1 MRPHSPNYTLSS
13 HHYLKL
19 CPRHTGTRASDRNI
33 VMGARREAG
42 GCERHQIFSGNWS
55 VIVKTSPI
63 ILSHVTSVDKLNYQ
77 RKKVKTENVEFELF
91 HVYYFSV
98 FCTRRCAVCHIT
110 PLVCVCRTLRLG
122 QAQWISPP
130 AAGSQGVINPCHS
143 ATSSRLTTKMVLVRL
158 EQPPCQ

>member
-98 FCTRRCAVCHIT
+98 FCTRICVLCAVC
-110 PLVCVCRTLRLG
+110 CVLCAILRP
-122 QAQWISPP
+122 WYVS
-130 AAGSQGVINPCHS
+130 AGLWGWGRLSGSLPRLQGVKE
-143 ATSSRLTTKMVLVRL
+143 SSTHVT
-158 EQPPCQ
+158 PPRALG